1 MDLMGALIKGVNMK
15 KVANFFLGFLIG
27 LNIFCSNLMAS
38 EVTFNSALQSFT
50 GSIGL
55 VSFFQSVVIMATV
68 LGVMT
73 ALKLSL
79 DAFRS
84 PYKGGGGSRR

>member
-27 LNIFCSNLMAS
+27 LIVFGSNLMAS
-38 EVTFNSALQSFT
+38 EITFNSALQSFT
-50 GSIGL
+50 GNLGL
-55 VSFFQSVVIMATV
+55 VSFFQSVVIMATA

-79 DAFRS
+79 DAFRN
-84 PYKGGGGSRR
+84 PYKGGGSRR